1 MCLLPLAFSYCGV
14 SGLGFVREKEVY
26 ASYEEKDRFAD
37 LDFSFLRSS

>member
-1 MCLLPLAFSYCGV
+1 MCLLPLPFV
-14 SGLGFVREKEVY
+14 IVVLSGLGFVREKEVY